1 MASKNARGLALM
13 IAIASLAIAA
23 AARAQVKPFGVLDC
37 VPQDGVRFCAGS
49 VATRVPSFDRVPL
62 DVNVTLPATGDTRLP
77 LGTSP

>member
-13 IAIASLAIAA
+13 IAIASLALAA

-49 VATRVPSFDRVPL
+49 VATRVPSFDGVPL